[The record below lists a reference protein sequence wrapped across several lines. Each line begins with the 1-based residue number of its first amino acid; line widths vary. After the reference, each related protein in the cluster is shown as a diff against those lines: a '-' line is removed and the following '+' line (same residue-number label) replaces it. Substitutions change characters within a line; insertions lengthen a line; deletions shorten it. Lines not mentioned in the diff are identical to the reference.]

1 MSGIMGALDI
11 TPALSFVGLGLKNPL
26 MVMSGS
32 SWWTS
37 TLCPLVQP
45 SWSLD
50 ASFYCSWTTRRR
62 TLACWLVSITRPCCM
77 AHSSFNCRV
86 PQVSLPWTFLRN
98 ELKTQLVQC
107 LTHANPAH
115 RLARQ
120 RQFFLNSDPDT
131 SHCADQRHSAKHI
144 IHTHS
149 TLRGTLHRHTQHHW
163 HRQHTFL
170 FQMRPLIRKSA
181 RGPFS
186 LAQHL
191 VEKHNL
197 HTRGPT

>member
-1 MSGIMGALDI
+1 MDEYIVPTCSAIMEPGYKLLLLLDNAPSHACLLPCVHYK
-11 TPALSFVGLGLKNPL
+11 TVSHGTFEFELPCSPGLSPL
-26 MVMSGS
+26 
-32 SWWTS
+32 
-37 TLCPLVQP
+37 
-45 SWSLD
+45 D
-50 ASFYCSWTTRRR
+50 F
-62 TLACWLVSITRPCCM
+62 
-77 AHSSFNCRV
+77 
-86 PQVSLPWTFLRN
+86 FLRN
-98 ELKTQLVQC
+98 ELKKRQL
-107 LTHANPAH
+107 
-115 RLARQ
+115 
-120 RQFFLNSDPDT
+120 FLNSDPDT

-144 IHTHS
+144 INTHS

-170 FQMRPLIRKSA
+170 FQMRPLILKSA